1 MYLGFAVEGVKV
13 GAAVGMV
20 EGVLVGAAVG
30 VKVGAAVGM
39 VEGVLVGAAV
49 GVKVGAY
56 VPSTVILR
64 IRLLSVSP
72 MYTFPVVLRVNSWR

>member
-1 MYLGFAVEGVKV
+1 M
-13 GAAVGMV
+13 
-20 EGVLVGAAVG
+20 
-30 VKVGAAVGM
+30 GAAVGM

-64 IRLLSVSP
+64 IRLLSESP
-72 MYTFPVVLRVNSWR
+72 MYTFPVVLRVNSWC